1 MSARFRFRL
10 QAVLD
15 HRVRIVD
22 ERQRE
27 LAQKQRDFAQAQ
39 AVAAGLCADRE
50 SHRDALVRDHVRFD
64 VDTLRATYAHLAYLD
79 RAIADHTVRV
89 AACGAEVEQ
98 AQRRLVEANT
108 DCKVL
113 ETLKTRRHEA
123 FVAQAA
129 QVEQRDA
136 DDLNARRYGH
146 AHLTQGNEP

>member
-10 QAVLD
+10 QTVLD

-27 LAQKQRDFAQAQ
+27 LAQKQRDLTEAQ

-50 SHRDALVRDHVRFD
+50 SQRDALVRDHVRFD
-64 VDTLRATYAHLAYLD
+64 VETLRATYAHLAYLD

-89 AACGAEVEQ
+89 AACAAEVEQ
-98 AQRRLVEANT
+98 AQMRLVEANT

-123 FVAQAA
+123 FVAHAA
-129 QVEQRDA
+129 QVDQRDA
-136 DDLNARRYGH
+136 DDLNARRYGR